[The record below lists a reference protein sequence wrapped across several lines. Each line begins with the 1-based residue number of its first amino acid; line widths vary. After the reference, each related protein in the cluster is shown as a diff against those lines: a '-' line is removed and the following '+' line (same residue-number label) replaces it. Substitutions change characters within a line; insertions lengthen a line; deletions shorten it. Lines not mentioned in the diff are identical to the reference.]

1 MNSIPFVVP
10 KECPVDSSLGDVTSG
25 ISKDSDGCGGPSPII
40 VESGL
45 RRSKRLKESR
55 AGFRHGACPKRNCLM
70 CKHNFDGPPPLSSKV
85 LWNLGTRRCNLSE
98 DDLSEQRLKQKKST
112 VGPIGPWRVDRK
124 DLVDDKTDD
133 SSDEDKQGNQ

>member
-1 MNSIPFVVP
+1 
-10 KECPVDSSLGDVTSG
+10 
-25 ISKDSDGCGGPSPII
+25 
-40 VESGL
+40 
-45 RRSKRLKESR
+45 
-55 AGFRHGACPKRNCLM
+55 M